1 MCGFVGVAGRVDAV
15 ALGAALDA
23 IRHRGP
29 DDRGVFVD
37 AERGIALGHVRLSI
51 LDTTAAGHQPMSDAT
66 GAATLAYN
74 GEIYNFAELRDALQ
88 AAGHVFA
95 GGSDTEVLLHLY
107 LEHGEAML
115 PMLNGIFA
123 FALWDARDGSVLL
136 ARDGVGVKPLYL
148 AETSSGVAFG
158 SEIKGVRQLAHLDTD
173 LDADAVLRYL
183 GFLHA
188 PGTGTPLRAVT
199 RLAPGESVRIRN
211 GRIGPRRTWYT
222 LPLLRRQPARP
233 RGVARAV
240 ADTERLLR
248 QAVRRQLVSD
258 VPVGAFLSGG
268 LDSSSIV
275 AFARETHPDIRCFT
289 IDTAGLRDPGA
300 PDDLPYAVAVAKHL
314 GVRLETV
321 VVDASTMATDLERMV
336 TQLDEPIA
344 DPAALHVFHISRA
357 ARAQGIKVL
366 LSGAGGDDVF
376 TGYRRHGAVR
386 LERLWSWLPA
396 MQRRWLAAAA
406 STLGTR
412 RALTRRLAKLAASMP
427 LSGDDR
433 LIQYFLW
440 GDAAHLSSL
449 LSPEFRARISTS
461 ALRGPMLD
469 YLGGFDRDAAPLE
482 RMLAL
487 EQRFFLA
494 DHNLLYTDR
503 MSMAAGV
510 EVRVPFLDPD
520 LMAFAAGLPMRL
532 LQRGR
537 TGKWVLKQAMSP
549 HLPAEVVHRPKTG
562 FGAPLR
568 RWMRED
574 LRELAAELLSEP
586 SLRARGIFDPAA
598 THRLFREL
606 DTGTRDA
613 AYTLFSMLCIE
624 LWCRRFVDR

>member
-1 MCGFVGVAGRVDAV
+1 MCGFVGLAGRVDPD
-15 ALGAALDA
+15 ALREALDA

-29 DDRGVFVD
+29 DDSGLFVD
-37 AERGIALGHVRLSI
+37 AARGIALGHVRLSI
-51 LDTTAAGHQPMSDAT
+51 LDPTPAGHQPMSDT
-66 GAATLAYN
+66 DGAVTLAYN
-74 GEIYNFAELRDALQ
+74 GEIYNFVELRETLRER
-88 AAGHVFA
+88 GHAFT
-95 GGSDTEVLLHLY
+95 GGSDTEVLLRLY

-136 ARDGVGVKPLYL
+136 ARDGLGVKPLYV
-148 AETSSGVAFG
+148 AQTPSGVAFG
-158 SEIKGVRQLAHLDTD
+158 SEIKGVRRLARLDTD

-199 RLAPGESVRIRN
+199 RLAPGESLRIRD
-211 GRIGPRRTWYT
+211 GRIEQRRTWYT
-222 LPLLRRQPARP
+222 LPLMRRRTGGPGA
-233 RGVARAV
+233 AEAV
-240 ADTERLLR
+240 AETERLLR
-248 QAVRRQLVSD
+248 QAVHRQLVSD
-258 VPVGAFLSGG
+258 APVGAFLSGG

-275 AFARETHPDIRCFT
+275 AFAREAQPDIRCFT
-289 IDTAGLRDPGA
+289 VDTRALRDPGTS
-300 PDDLPYAVAVAKHL
+300 DDLPYAVAVAKHL

-321 VVDASTMATDLERMV
+321 VVAAPTMAADLERMIS
-336 TQLDEPIA
+336 QLDEPVA

-357 ARAQGIKVL
+357 ARGQGIKVL

-376 TGYRRHGAVR
+376 TGYRRHRALR
-386 LERLWSWLPA
+386 LERLWTWLPA
-396 MQRRWLAAAA
+396 AQRRWLAAAA
-406 STLGTR
+406 STFGTR
-412 RALTRRLAKLAASMP
+412 TALSRRLAKLATSMP
-427 LSGDDR
+427 LTGDDR
-433 LIQYFLW
+433 LVQYFLW
-440 GDAAHLSSL
+440 DDATHLSSL
-449 LSPEFRARISTS
+449 LSAEFRARVSAT

-469 YLGGFDRDAAPLE
+469 YLRGFDRPSEPLE

-520 LMAFAAGLPMRL
+520 LMAFAAGLPLRL

-537 TGKWVLKQAMSP
+537 TGKWVLKAAMTP
-549 HLPAEVVHRPKTG
+549 FLPSDVVHRPKTG

-574 LRELAAELLSEP
+574 LREMAADLLSEP
-586 SLRARGIFDPAA
+586 SIRSRGIFDPA
-598 THRLFREL
+598 TTRRMFQEL
-606 DTGTRDA
+606 DAGTRDT

>member
-1 MCGFVGVAGRVDAV
+1 MCGFVGLAGGVDAE
-15 ALGAALDA
+15 ALREALDA

-29 DDRGVFVD
+29 DDSGLFVD
-37 AERGIALGHVRLSI
+37 AGRGIALGHVRLSI
-51 LDTTAAGHQPMSDAT
+51 LDPTPAGHQPMSDAD
-66 GAATLAYN
+66 GMVTLAYN
-74 GEIYNFAELRDALQ
+74 GEIYNFIELRGTLRER
-88 AAGHVFA
+88 GHVFT
-95 GGSDTEVLLHLY
+95 GDSDTEVLLRLY
-107 LEHGEAML
+107 LEHGETML

-136 ARDGVGVKPLYL
+136 ARDGLGVKPLYV
-148 AETSSGVAFG
+148 AETPSGVAFG
-158 SEIKGVRQLAHLDTD
+158 SELKGVRRLARLETD

-188 PGTGTPLRAVT
+188 PGTGTPLRAIT
-199 RLAPGESVRIRN
+199 RLAPGESVRIRD
-211 GRIGPRRTWYT
+211 GRIERRHTWYT
-222 LPLLRRQPARP
+222 LPLMRRQAS
-233 RGVARAV
+233 GLGAAEAV
-240 ADTERLLR
+240 AETGRLLR

-258 VPVGAFLSGG
+258 APVGAFLSGG

-275 AFARETHPDIRCFT
+275 AFAREAQPDIRCFT
-289 IDTAGLRDPGA
+289 IDTRALRDPGA

-314 GVRLETV
+314 GVSLETV
-321 VVDASTMATDLERMV
+321 VVESSTMAADLERMIS
-336 TQLDEPIA
+336 QLDEPIA

-357 ARAQGIKVL
+357 AREQGIKVL

-376 TGYRRHGAVR
+376 TGYRRHRALG
-386 LERLWSWLPA
+386 LERMWTWLPA
-396 MQRRWLAAAA
+396 TQRRWLASAA
-406 STLGTR
+406 SSFGTST
-412 RALTRRLAKLAASMP
+412 ALSRRLAKLATSMP
-427 LSGDDR
+427 LTGDDR
-433 LIQYFLW
+433 LVQYFLW
-440 GDAAHLSSL
+440 DDATHLSSL
-449 LSPEFRARISTS
+449 LSADFRARVSET

-469 YLGGFDRDAAPLE
+469 YLRGFDRPAEPLE

-520 LMAFAAGLPMRL
+520 LMEFAAGLSMRL
-532 LQRGR
+532 LQHGR
-537 TGKWVLKQAMSP
+537 TGKWVLKEAMTP
-549 HLPAEVVHRPKTG
+549 FLPSDVVHRPKTG

-574 LRELAAELLSEP
+574 LREMAADLLSEP
-586 SLRARGIFDPAA
+586 SVRSRGIFDPA
-598 THRLFREL
+598 TTRRMFQEL
-606 DTGTRDA
+606 DAGTRDT

>member
-1 MCGFVGVAGRVDAV
+1 MCGFVGLAGRVDPD
-15 ALGAALDA
+15 ALREALDA

-29 DDRGVFVD
+29 DDSGLFVD
-37 AERGIALGHVRLSI
+37 AARGIALGHVRLSI
-51 LDTTAAGHQPMSDAT
+51 LDPTPAGHQPMSDT
-66 GAATLAYN
+66 DGAVTLAYN
-74 GEIYNFAELRDALQ
+74 GEIYNFVELRETLCGR
-88 AAGHVFA
+88 GHVFI
-95 GGSDTEVLLHLY
+95 GGSDTEVLLRLY

-136 ARDGVGVKPLYL
+136 ARDGLGVKPLYV
-148 AETSSGVAFG
+148 AQTPSGVAFG
-158 SEIKGVRQLAHLDTD
+158 SEIKGVRRLARLDTD

-199 RLAPGESVRIRN
+199 RLAPGESLRIRD
-211 GRIGPRRTWYT
+211 GRIEQRRTWYT
-222 LPLLRRQPARP
+222 LPLMRRRTGGPGA
-233 RGVARAV
+233 AEAV
-240 ADTERLLR
+240 AETERLLR
-248 QAVRRQLVSD
+248 QAVHRQLVSD
-258 VPVGAFLSGG
+258 APVGAFLSGG

-275 AFARETHPDIRCFT
+275 AFAREAQPDIRCFT
-289 IDTAGLRDPGA
+289 VDTRALRDPGT

-321 VVDASTMATDLERMV
+321 VVAASTMAADLERMIS
-336 TQLDEPIA
+336 QLDEPVA

-357 ARAQGIKVL
+357 ARGQGIKVL

-376 TGYRRHGAVR
+376 TGYRRHRALR
-386 LERLWSWLPA
+386 LERLWTWLPA
-396 MQRRWLAAAA
+396 AQRRWLAAAA
-406 STLGTR
+406 STFGTR
-412 RALTRRLAKLAASMP
+412 TALSRRLAKLATSIR
-427 LSGDDR
+427 LTGDDR
-433 LIQYFLW
+433 LVQYFLW
-440 GDAAHLSSL
+440 DDATHLSSL
-449 LSPEFRARISTS
+449 LSADFRARVSET

-469 YLGGFDRDAAPLE
+469 YLRGFDRPSEPLE

-520 LMAFAAGLPMRL
+520 LMAFAAGLPLRL

-537 TGKWVLKQAMSP
+537 TGKWVLKAAMTP
-549 HLPAEVVHRPKTG
+549 YLPSDVVHRPKTG

-574 LRELAAELLSEP
+574 LREMAADLLSEP
-586 SLRARGIFDPAA
+586 SVRSRGIFDPA
-598 THRLFREL
+598 TTRRMFQEL
-606 DTGTRDA
+606 DAGTRDT